1 MLPGCPSCGR
11 KYADYF
17 ATKERSRIL
26 ITFSGKA
33 YDNTTKEIVERSP
46 GFGVDEVRV
55 YDDRWL
61 IEQEFYQLNKQW
73 WSTPDTKY
81 NIPEG
86 RGFGWFIWKPFIL
99 LHALERMG
107 SGDCV
112 LFVDADTYPI
122 SDLGVVY
129 ERCNAEQIVLFKA
142 QGCRHENY
150 CKRDTFIVMG
160 QDDPIWRYRQHAVAR
175 FMLFQKG
182 PWKVQQ
188 FLMEWLTYCL
198 NPLANTFDESRIIV
212 NAYSDLEHQELK
224 EPRCEQA
231 ILTNLAH
238 KYGIPLYREA
248 CQAGEASEG
257 YEDTWFPRL
266 FHQDGNCGDKNDLSG
281 SAYRNVS

>member
-1 MLPGCPSCGR
+1 MR
-11 KYADYF
+11 
-17 ATKERSRIL
+17 RIL
-26 ITFSGKA
+26 ITFSGAA
-33 YDNTTKEIVERSP
+33 YDHTTKEIVERTP

-55 YDDRWL
+55 YDDKWL
-61 IEQEFYQLNKQW
+61 LEQEFYRLNKQW

-81 NIPEG
+81 NIPGG
-86 RGFGWFIWKPFIL
+86 RGFGWFIWKPFLL
-99 LHALERMG
+99 LHALENAKI
-107 SGDCV
+107 GDIV
-112 LFVDADTYPI
+112 LFTDADTYPI
-122 SDLGVVY
+122 ADLGCIF
-129 ERCNAEQIVLFKA
+129 ERCTMEQIVLFKA

-182 PWKVQQ
+182 SWKVQQ

-198 NPLANTFDESRIIV
+198 NPFANTFDTSRIHLQGM
-212 NAYSDLEHQELK
+212 NHCSSWEHAELY

-238 KYGIPLYREA
+238 KYGIPLHREA
-248 CQAGEASEG
+248 DQSGKACES
-257 YEDTWFPRL
+257 YEDTWMPRL

-281 SAYRNVS
+281 SAYRNVG